1 MNAKLYNVPMNI
13 KYLLKDNN
21 ITPTKQRLEIA
32 ELIFVKDQHFTAVQL
47 IEKIKDNKLPIS
59 QATVYNTL
67 CLFESTGLLKT
78 INLQNDCKFYDTN
91 LHSHHHI
98 YNTSTNTLTDI
109 GNDKIEFSKIPD
121 IPGHLELEQTEVL
134 IKVKNK

>member
-1 MNAKLYNVPMNI
+1 MDI
-13 KYLLKDNN
+13 KYLLKDSN

-32 ELIFVKDQHFTAVQL
+32 ELIFAKDQHFTAVQL
-47 IEKIKDNKLPIS
+47 IEQVRENKLPIS

-98 YNTSTNTLTDI
+98 YNTSTNVLTDI
-109 GNDKIEFSKIPD
+109 SNDKIEFSKIPN
-121 IPGHLELEQTEVL
+121 IPAHLELEQAEVL

>member
-1 MNAKLYNVPMNI
+1 MDI
-13 KYLLKDNN
+13 KYLLKDCN

-32 ELIFVKDQHFTAVQL
+32 ELVFAKDQHFTAVQL
-47 IEKIKDNKLPIS
+47 IEQVRENKLPIS

-98 YNTSTNTLTDI
+98 YNTSTNVLTDI
-109 GNDKIEFSKIPD
+109 SNDKIEFSKIPN
-121 IPGHLELEQTEVL
+121 IPAHLELEQAEVL

>member
-1 MNAKLYNVPMNI
+1 MNTKLYNVFMNI
-13 KYLLKDNN
+13 EHLLKDNK

-32 ELIFVKDQHFTAVQL
+32 ELVFAKDQHFTAVQL
-47 IEKIKDNKLPIS
+47 IEQVRDNELPIS

-78 INLQNDCKFYDTN
+78 IDLQNDCKFYDTN

-98 YNTSTNTLTDI
+98 YNTSTNVLTDI
-109 GNDKIEFSKIPD
+109 SNDKIEFSKMPNIPA
-121 IPGHLELEQTEVL
+121 HLELEQTEVL

>member
-1 MNAKLYNVPMNI
+1 MNI
-13 KYLLKDNN
+13 KHLLKDKSIN
-21 ITPTKQRLEIA
+21 PTKQRLEIA

-47 IEKIKDNKLPIS
+47 IEQVRDKKLPIS

-78 INLQNDCKFYDTN
+78 IDLQNDCKFYDTN

-98 YNTSTNTLTDI
+98 YNTSTNVLTDI
-109 GNDKIEFSKIPD
+109 STDKIKFSKMPD
-121 IPGHLELEQTEVL
+121 IPAHLELEQTEVL

>member
-1 MNAKLYNVPMNI
+1 MNI
-13 KYLLKDNN
+13 KFLLKDNN

-32 ELIFVKDQHFTAVQL
+32 ELVFAKDQHFTAVQL
-47 IEKIKDNKLPIS
+47 IEQVRENKLPIS

-98 YNTSTNTLTDI
+98 YNTSTNVLTDI
-109 GNDKIEFSKIPD
+109 SNDKIEFSKIPN
-121 IPGHLELEQTEVL
+121 IPAHLELEQAEVL

>member
-1 MNAKLYNVPMNI
+1 MDI
-13 KYLLKDNN
+13 KYLLKDNS

-32 ELIFVKDQHFTAVQL
+32 ELIFAKDQHFTAVQL
-47 IEKIKDNKLPIS
+47 IEQVRENKLPIS

-98 YNTSTNTLTDI
+98 YNTSTNVLTDI
-109 GNDKIEFSKIPD
+109 SNDKIEFSKMPNIPA
-121 IPGHLELEQTEVL
+121 HLELEQTEVL

>member
-1 MNAKLYNVPMNI
+1 MKLYNIYMNI
-13 KYLLKDNN
+13 EHLLKDNN

-32 ELIFVKDQHFTAVQL
+32 ELVFAKDQHFTAAQL
-47 IEKIKDNKLPIS
+47 IEQVRDQKLPIS

-78 INLQNDCKFYDTN
+78 IDLQNDCKFYDTN

-98 YNTSTNTLTDI
+98 YNTSTNVLTDI
-109 GNDKIEFSKIPD
+109 STDKIEFSKIPN
-121 IPGHLELEQTEVL
+121 IPAHLELEQTEVL

>member
-1 MNAKLYNVPMNI
+1 MDI

-32 ELIFVKDQHFTAVQL
+32 ELVFAKDQHFTAVQL
-47 IEKIKDNKLPIS
+47 IEQVRENKLPIS

-98 YNTSTNTLTDI
+98 YNTSTNVLTDI
-109 GNDKIEFSKIPD
+109 SNDKIEFSKIPN
-121 IPGHLELEQTEVL
+121 IPAHLELEQAEVL

>member
-1 MNAKLYNVPMNI
+1 MNI
-13 KYLLKDNN
+13 EFLLKDNN

-32 ELIFVKDQHFTAVQL
+32 EIIFAKDQHFTAVEL
-47 IEKIKDNKLPIS
+47 IDLVRGNKLPIS

-109 GNDKIEFSKIPD
+109 SNDKIEFSKMPNIPT
-121 IPGHLELEQTEVL
+121 HLELEQAEVL

>member
-1 MNAKLYNVPMNI
+1 MNI

-32 ELIFVKDQHFTAVQL
+32 ELVFAKDQHFTAVQL
-47 IEKIKDNKLPIS
+47 IEQVRDNGLPIS

-78 INLQNDCKFYDTN
+78 IDLQNDCKFYDTN

-98 YNTSTNTLTDI
+98 YNTSTNVLTDI
-109 GNDKIEFSKIPD
+109 SNDKIEFSKIPN
-121 IPGHLELEQTEVL
+121 IPAHLELEHAEVL

>member
-1 MNAKLYNVPMNI
+1 MKLYNISMSI
-13 KYLLKDNN
+13 EHLLKDKS

-32 ELIFVKDQHFTAVQL
+32 ELVFAKDQHFTAAQL
-47 IEKIKDNKLPIS
+47 IEQVRDKKLPIS

-78 INLQNDCKFYDTN
+78 IDLQNDCKFYDTN

-98 YNTSTNTLTDI
+98 YNTSTNVLTDI
-109 GNDKIEFSKIPD
+109 STDKIEFSKIPN
-121 IPGHLELEQTEVL
+121 IPAHLELEQTEVL

>member
-1 MNAKLYNVPMNI
+1 MNI
-13 KYLLKDNN
+13 EHLLKDNK

-32 ELIFVKDQHFTAVQL
+32 ELVFAKDQHFTAVQL
-47 IEKIKDNKLPIS
+47 IEQVRDNELPIS

-78 INLQNDCKFYDTN
+78 IDLQNDCKFYDTN

-98 YNTSTNTLTDI
+98 YNTSTNVLTDI
-109 GNDKIEFSKIPD
+109 SNDKIEFSKMPNIPA
-121 IPGHLELEQTEVL
+121 HLELEQTEVL

>member
-1 MNAKLYNVPMNI
+1 MKLYNIPMNI
-13 KYLLKDNN
+13 EHLLKDKS

-32 ELIFVKDQHFTAVQL
+32 ELVFAKDQHFTAVQL
-47 IEKIKDNKLPIS
+47 IEQVRDKKLPIS

-78 INLQNDCKFYDTN
+78 IDLENDCKFYDTN

-98 YNTSTNTLTDI
+98 YNTSTNVLTDI
-109 GNDKIEFSKIPD
+109 STDKIKFSKMPD
-121 IPGHLELEQTEVL
+121 IPAHLELEQTEVL

>member
-1 MNAKLYNVPMNI
+1 MNI
-13 KYLLKDNN
+13 EHLLKVNK

-32 ELIFVKDQHFTAVQL
+32 ELIFSKDQHFTAVQL
-47 IEKIKDNKLPIS
+47 IEKVRNNELPIS

-98 YNTSTNTLTDI
+98 YNTSTNVLTDI
-109 GNDKIEFSKIPD
+109 SNNKIEFSKIPN
-121 IPGHLELEQTEVL
+121 IPDHLELEHTEVL

>member
-1 MNAKLYNVPMNI
+1 MNI
-13 KYLLKDNN
+13 EHLLKVNK

-32 ELIFVKDQHFTAVQL
+32 ELIFSKDQHFTAVQL
-47 IEKIKDNKLPIS
+47 IEKVRSNELPIS

-78 INLQNDCKFYDTN
+78 IDLQNDCKFYDTN

-98 YNTSTNTLTDI
+98 YNTSTNVLTDI
-109 GNDKIEFSKIPD
+109 STDKIEFSKIPN
-121 IPGHLELEQTEVL
+121 IPAHLELEQTEVL